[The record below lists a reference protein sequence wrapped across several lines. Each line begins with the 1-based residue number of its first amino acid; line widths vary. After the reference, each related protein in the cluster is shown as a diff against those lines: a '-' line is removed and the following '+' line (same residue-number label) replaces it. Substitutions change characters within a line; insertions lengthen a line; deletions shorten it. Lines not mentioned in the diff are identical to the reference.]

1 MVKLSKP
8 SITRFKQQTKFK
20 VTAFTELFGKFKA
33 AASEN
38 GELNKAAFLSV
49 AASIFETD
57 QHELLDA
64 IFEYLDLDDSG
75 AIDAGEL
82 LCALN
87 IFCSGRAQDKSRVC
101 FQAFDL
107 DNNGSLSR
115 AEFKNMLHTTL
126 VTSRDLLID
135 LLGHFAE
142 GDDPLH
148 VETVTL
154 HTLKVD
160 EVEVMS
166 DAAFDLAD
174 KNKDGKIELAE
185 FEAWADT
192 QANMVDFFHT
202 FDKLFGEHGPRDA
215 KLKRHIGGATA
226 VRAPTGDDV
235 AVANEARALIE
246 AKAGG
251 AFDEFEVE
259 AVRTQVVAGANFF
272 FKIKVAA
279 DKYVHARVFRDLP
292 HNNNALS
299 CSAVLKDL
307 SKDDPLDYFQ

>member
-1 MVKLSKP
+1 VYTVKVTSFSEL
-8 SITRFKQQTKFK
+8 FEKFK
-20 VTAFTELFGKFKA
+20 SGAN
-33 AASEN
+33 EN
-38 GELNKAAFLSV
+38 GELKKKEFLAV
-49 AASIFETD
+49 ASAIFETD

-87 IFCSGRAQDKSRVC
+87 IFCSGRAVDKCRVC

-185 FEAWADT
+185 FESWAES
-192 QANMVDFFHT
+192 QSNMIDFFAT
-202 FDKLFGEHGPRDA
+202 FDKLFGEQGPRDA
-215 KLKRHIGGATA
+215 KLKRNIGGATA

-235 AVANEARALIE
+235 AVANEAKALIA
-246 AKAGG
+246 AKAGVE

-259 AVRTQVVAGANFF
+259 AVRTQLVAGVNFF
-272 FKIKVAA
+272 FKIRVAA

-292 HNNNALS
+292 HNNSALT
-299 CSAVLKDL
+299 CHAVLKDMT
-307 SKDDPLDYFQ
+307 KEAPLDYFQ